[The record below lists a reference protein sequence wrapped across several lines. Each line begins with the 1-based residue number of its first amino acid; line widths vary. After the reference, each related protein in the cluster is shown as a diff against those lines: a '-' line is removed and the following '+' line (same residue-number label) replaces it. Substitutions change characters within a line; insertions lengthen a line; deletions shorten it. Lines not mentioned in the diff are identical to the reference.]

1 MSIQDI
7 KRMPNILPYDG
18 EVYYYGLMMS
28 LEASQY
34 YLKIF
39 LDQIQW
45 KNDEARIFGKHFITK
60 RKVAWY
66 GDQGYQ
72 YTYSKTTKQALA
84 WTPELLTLRDQV
96 QDLTQ
101 SAYNSCLLNLYHT
114 GSEGM
119 AWHSDDEKALGKGAA
134 IASVSFGAERRFLF
148 RHRHTKE
155 TIEIVLAPGSLLVM
169 QGETQSH
176 WVHRLPVT
184 KKVTEARVN
193 LTFRMMVQEAIE

>member
-39 LDQIQW
+39 IDHIQW

-66 GDQGYQ
+66 GNQGYQ

-119 AWHSDDEKALGKGAA
+119 AWHSDDEKALG
-134 IASVSFGAERRFLF
+134 
-148 RHRHTKE
+148 
-155 TIEIVLAPGSLLVM
+155 IEIVLAPGSLLVM

-176 WVHRLPVT
+176 WVHRLPIT

>member
-39 LDQIQW
+39 LDHIQW

-66 GDQGYQ
+66 GNQGYQ

-169 QGETQSH
+169 QGETQFH

-193 LTFRMMVQEAIE
+193 LTFRMMVQEARE

>member
-39 LDQIQW
+39 LDHIQW

-66 GDQGYQ
+66 GNQGYQ

-84 WTPELLTLRDQV
+84 WTPELLTLRTRYKTSRSQLIIHACSISTILEV
-96 QDLTQ
+96 KVWP
-101 SAYNSCLLNLYHT
+101 
-114 GSEGM
+114 G
-119 AWHSDDEKALGKGAA
+119 
-134 IASVSFGAERRFLF
+134 IAMM
-148 RHRHTKE
+148 KK
-155 TIEIVLAPGSLLVM
+155 
-169 QGETQSH
+169 H
-176 WVHRLPVT
+176 W
-184 KKVTEARVN
+184 ARV
-193 LTFRMMVQEAIE
+193 LPLHR